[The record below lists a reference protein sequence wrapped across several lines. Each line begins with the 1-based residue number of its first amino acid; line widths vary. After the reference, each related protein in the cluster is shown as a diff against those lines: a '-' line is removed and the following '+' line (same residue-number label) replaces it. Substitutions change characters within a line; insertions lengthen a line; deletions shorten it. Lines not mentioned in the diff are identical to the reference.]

1 MEITGGE
8 VVPYLVAL
16 TREITPRVTINDSLF
31 RRWSNLFK
39 ENLKKNIQ
47 QNMKRRNRGQKPKP

>member
-31 RRWSNLFK
+31 RRWSNLFNG
-39 ENLKKNIQ
+39 NLKKNIQ